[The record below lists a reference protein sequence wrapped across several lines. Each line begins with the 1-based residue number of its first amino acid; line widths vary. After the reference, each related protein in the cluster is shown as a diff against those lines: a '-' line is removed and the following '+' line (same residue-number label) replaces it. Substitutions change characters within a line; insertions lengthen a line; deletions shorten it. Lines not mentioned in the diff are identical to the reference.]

1 MLHLSYDGGFKL
13 NCKDKTYDQW
23 DTCLSDGRKYFVL
36 EADFAA
42 HLRMADASSQSLSN
56 RVSLKFAA
64 CIVS

>member
-13 NCKDKTYDQW
+13 NRKDKTYDRW

-42 HLRMADASSQSLSN
+42 HLTIADSSSKSLSN
-56 RVSLKFAA
+56 RVGLNSGHW
-64 CIVS
+64 VVG